1 MSDPAVDAYF
11 ETAESWQAE
20 LRALRRILLDLDLD
34 EALKWRQPCYAAE
47 GDNIAI
53 IGGRKASCVVTFF
66 RGALLTDPDGVLVA
80 PGPNSRSGRLLS
92 FTSVAE
98 VHAAEPRIRAFVAE
112 SIAHRQAGT
121 TIEPVKLV
129 AEDWPV
135 ELVQAF
141 SDDPEMEAAFQALTP
156 GRQRGFLLLFN
167 GAKQSA
173 TRTRRILEAR
183 ARIMLGMGRHDC
195 ICGRS
200 KKMPR
205 CDGSHQHI

>member
-11 ETAESWQAE
+11 ETAESWQPE
-20 LRALRRILLDLDLD
+20 LRELRRILLDLDLE

-53 IGGRKASCVVTFF
+53 IGRRKAGCVITFF
-66 RGALLTDPDGVLVA
+66 RGALLADPDGVLLS

-98 VHAAEPRIRAFVAE
+98 IRAAEDQIRAFVAE
-112 SIAHRQAGT
+112 SIVHRQAGT
-121 TIEPVKLV
+121 TIEPVKV
-129 AEDWPV
+129 DDGDWPD
-135 ELVQAF
+135 ELVQVF
-141 SDDPEMEAAFQALTP
+141 EDDPEMEEAFTGLTP
-156 GRQRGFLLLFN
+156 GRQRGFLLHFN
-167 GAKQSA
+167 GAKQSE

-183 ARIMLGMGRHDC
+183 ERIMLGKGRHDC

-200 KKMPR
+200 KKFPR
-205 CDGSHQHI
+205 CDGSHQFI